1 MTLAWLL
8 AIVRA
13 KSGIGRCGRL
23 NRNVICPE
31 KFSVRGPRVTFR
43 VTLDVHAASGCA
55 SQTAWSADLVR
66 QRGLRARTRRGV
78 NRMGS
83 QGQKG
88 RVRSWTFGCALGLA
102 AMGLAACGSGSS
114 SPTSTV
120 RSTPTTSPAGPTTTT
135 TGGSTSGNQA
145 AVLNAWQSA
154 QQTLYGYLQAP
165 WQQDRANLVAG
176 QTAATLWL
184 NLANYFVDPA
194 LKSEQTFLVGVKMGQ
209 LNGPTSFDLGTPK
222 VVALTPTTA
231 TVAGCIYDSGTTTA
245 SGQPGPSNL
254 DGGGAGGYKG
264 TWNLVLVSGSWKI
277 ASFKTSS
284 VSKC

>member
-1 MTLAWLL
+1 
-8 AIVRA
+8 
-13 KSGIGRCGRL
+13 
-23 NRNVICPE
+23 
-31 KFSVRGPRVTFR
+31 
-43 VTLDVHAASGCA
+43 
-55 SQTAWSADLVR
+55 
-66 QRGLRARTRRGV
+66 
-78 NRMGS
+78 MGS

-88 RVRSWTFGCALGLA
+88 RVRNWTFGCALGMA

-120 RSTPTTSPAGPTTTT
+120 RSTPTTSSAGPTTTT

-145 AVLNAWQSA
+145 AVLSAWQSA

-176 QTAATLWL
+176 QTAATLWP
-184 NLANYFVDPA
+184 NLASYFVDPA